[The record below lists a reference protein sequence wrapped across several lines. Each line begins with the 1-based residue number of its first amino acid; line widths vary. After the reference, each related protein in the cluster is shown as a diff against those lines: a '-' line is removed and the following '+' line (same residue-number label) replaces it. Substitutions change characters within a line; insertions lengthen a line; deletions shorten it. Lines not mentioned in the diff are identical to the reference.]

1 MDRLRELF
9 HHAIEYIEPLAERLG
24 GPGLA
29 LVAFFDS
36 SFISLPEVS
45 DALIV
50 YLVIQHPGR
59 WLYYGLLTT
68 AGSIA
73 GCYTLYALARKGGEA
88 FLRKRFN
95 QRRLEQ
101 GLALF
106 RRYGLFAVVVPSILP
121 PPTPFKIFVLLA
133 GVANVR
139 PSTFL
144 MAIGI
149 GRGIRY
155 VGEAWLAYMYGAQAS
170 QFIKDYLPHISMVL
184 AGLVVLG
191 GIVVVIVRARR
202 ARMTRPPEPDA
213 R

>member
-1 MDRLRELF
+1 MDRLFEWF
-9 HHAIEYIEPLAERLG
+9 HHALDQVQPFAERLG

-50 YLVIQHPGR
+50 FLVLQHPGR

-73 GCYTLYALARKGGEA
+73 GCYTLYALARRGGET

-95 QRRLEQ
+95 QRRLDQ
-101 GLALF
+101 GLGLF

-133 GVANVR
+133 GVAKVR
-139 PSTFL
+139 PPTFL
-144 MAIGI
+144 LALLL
-149 GRGIRY
+149 GRGFRY
-155 VGEAWLAYMYGAQAS
+155 IGEAWLAYMYGAQATA
-170 QFIKDYLPHISMVL
+170 FIKDYLPHISMAV

-191 GIVVVIVRARR
+191 GIAALVIRARR
-202 ARMTRPPEPDA
+202 RQPAGPGDPAAR
-213 R
+213 